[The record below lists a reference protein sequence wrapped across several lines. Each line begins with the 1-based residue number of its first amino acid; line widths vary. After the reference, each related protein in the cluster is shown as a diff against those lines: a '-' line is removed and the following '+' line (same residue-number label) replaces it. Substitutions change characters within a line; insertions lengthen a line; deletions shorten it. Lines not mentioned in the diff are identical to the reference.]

1 MSGHSKWKTIKH
13 QKAAKDAKKSKIF
26 TKLIKEITVAA
37 RVGGGDI
44 NHNAT
49 LRSLLEKAREHNMP
63 SDNALRAVKKGTGE
77 LPGVHYES
85 YQYEG
90 YGPAGVAIIIDV
102 LTDNKN
108 RAISDIRNLFTRRG
122 GVIAENGAVS
132 WMFDRCGV
140 VRGTAPHLNEDKLL
154 EELLEFDIKAIN
166 QADDA
171 WYITCDPRD
180 LEKVKEKLKTLD
192 FTIDEAE
199 LELVP
204 KTPVHIAEN
213 QEQQVFDFL
222 ENLEELDDVQNVH
235 TNLA

>member
-13 QKAAKDAKKSKIF
+13 KKAATDAKKSKIF
-26 TKLIKEITVAA
+26 TRLIKEITVAA
-37 RVGGGDI
+37 RTGGGDP
-44 NHNAT
+44 NHNAA
-49 LRSLLEKAREHNMP
+49 LRNLLDKARQSNMP

-90 YGPAGVAIIIDV
+90 YGPAGIAVIIEV

-108 RAISDIRNLFTRRG
+108 RAISDIRSLFTRKG
-122 GVIAENGAVS
+122 GVLAENGAVS

-140 VRGTAPHLNEDKLL
+140 VRGHAPQLNEDKLL
-154 EELLEFDIKAIN
+154 EALLDFDVKAIN
-166 QADDA
+166 QVDGA
-171 WYITCDPRD
+171 WYITCDPHD
-180 LEKVKEKLKTLD
+180 LEKVKAKLKTLD
-192 FTIDEAE
+192 FAIDEAE

-204 KTPVHIAEN
+204 KTPVQVAAN

-222 ENLEELDDVQNVH
+222 ESLEELDDVQNVH